1 MDLLQAPRVSTLKEA
16 DRRLATEI
24 TMGTLRRRGE
34 LDYWLE
40 KLSGKQ
46 LAYFDA
52 EIATILRLGLYQ
64 ILFLEKIPKS
74 AVVNESV
81 EMAKAARKRSATGLV
96 NAVLRKAEPI
106 NKLAHA
112 GARAGK
118 VGSWDAA
125 RIAGEVRCLP
135 AWLSERWARQFGAEG
150 MKSLAAAS
158 LKVPP
163 TTLRIVA
170 AEADRAMIQQQLAE
184 EGLATRPGLYARSA
198 LIVESGRA
206 QSSSMVWEKRA
217 IIQDEGSQLVA
228 ALVSP
233 RPGGRFLDLCAAP
246 GIKTGALA
254 ESLGAGLLV
263 ACDLSA
269 RRLRTMKGLLP
280 NPIPAD
286 LHLFLVRLDA
296 TRELCFGTEF
306 DRILLDAP
314 CSGTGTLARN
324 PEIKWRL
331 QPQDLTRL
339 AELQVK
345 MLQNAL
351 GSLARGGR
359 LVYSTCS
366 LEPEENELVVEKV
379 LSSNESFRLVSATDL
394 AGEFPQLSGFFDP
407 HGYFRSRPDLHGMDG
422 FFAAIIHRAAA

>member
-1 MDLLQAPRVSTLKEA
+1 MDSLQDPRVSKLKEA

-24 TMGTLRRRGE
+24 TMGTLRRKGE

-40 KLSGKQ
+40 NLSGKK
-46 LAYFDA
+46 LSYFDP
-52 EIATILRLGLYQ
+52 EIAVILRMGLYQ

-81 EMAKAARKRSATGLV
+81 EMAKTARKRSATGLV

-106 NKLAHA
+106 NDLAHA
-112 GARAGK
+112 EVRAGK
-118 VGSWDAA
+118 AGLLDAA
-125 RIAGEVRCLP
+125 RIAGDVRCLP
-135 AWLSERWARQFGAEG
+135 AWLVERWARQFGKPAME
-150 MKSLAAAS
+150 SLASAS
-158 LKVPP
+158 LKAPP
-163 TTLRIVA
+163 TTLRIA
-170 AEADRAMIQQQLAE
+170 AAGAERGKVMTQLAE
-184 EGLATRPGLYARSA
+184 EGVAVRAGLYAGTA
-198 LIVESGRA
+198 LTVESGSV
-206 QSSSMVWEKRA
+206 QSSSIVRERRA
-217 IIQDEGSQLVA
+217 VIQDEGSQIIA

-233 RPGGRFLDLCAAP
+233 RPGGRLLDLCAAP
-246 GIKTGALA
+246 GIKTGALM
-254 ESLGAGLLV
+254 ESMGSGLLV

-269 RRLRTMKGLLP
+269 RRLRTMKELLP
-280 NPIPAD
+280 GPIPSD

-296 TRELCFGTEF
+296 AREFCFGTQF

-339 AELQVK
+339 AELQEK

-351 GSLARGGR
+351 GSLAPGGR

-366 LEPEENELVVEKV
+366 LEPEENEQVVEKV
-379 LSSNESFRLVSATDL
+379 LSSR
-394 AGEFPQLSGFFDP
+394 AGFELTPPHELSREFPALAALFDP

-422 FFAAIIHRAAA
+422 FFAAAIRRVAA